1 MDLKAPGPE
10 GFEVKE
16 VIWRCDGSKELSPE
30 GFTFAFYRKAWI
42 ILGNELLQFVNGFLR
57 TESGRLRLFLGNL
70 NAHLQYADD
79 TLVSV
84 PNDFMSLIHV
94 KRILMWFELASGLR
108 LNFYK
113 SSSVLL
119 LEIKI

>member
-16 VIWRCDGSKELSPE
+16 VIWRCNGSKELSPE

-57 TESGRLRLFLGNL
+57 T
-70 NAHLQYADD
+70 DD